1 VQLHADIVTSTAV
14 INSGINSGMDWDQ
27 LEQLVEV
34 EQTNG
39 NPIML
44 IHKLELEHDAMILR
58 LLVEYDED
66 SPHTECSDSLKESAT
81 PTRALSLPS
90 TARPR
95 KAQKTIEA
103 STKALKA
110 AGVGAASAR

>member
-1 VQLHADIVTSTAV
+1 
-14 INSGINSGMDWDQ
+14 MDWDQ

-39 NPIML
+39 NPITML

-58 LLVEYDED
+58 LLVEYDEF

-81 PTRALSLPS
+81 PMRALSLQV
-90 TARPR
+90 PR
-95 KAQKTIEA
+95 VQEKRKRR
-103 STKALKA
+103 LK
-110 AGVGAASAR
+110 RRRKH